1 MKLIIEDNRKLE
13 VGEDIYLL
21 GKKNNSM
28 EVTKAKIHQICLCE
42 ENNNFFFVDDAVRT
56 RLDINDKFW
65 SSYEPDILALIKEIK
80 ENMLSYGDRVFIE
93 PSHSYGFVLTSKVPA
108 YYDNKETIYEVA
120 LEDGSLQQYKQSQLT
135 QIRSMDNFLRNQIKD
150 ILKEEKTPTKAIK
163 RIQEIL

>member
-65 SSYEPDILALIKEIK
+65 SSYVPDIFALIK
-80 ENMLSYGDRVFIE
+80 
-93 PSHSYGFVLTSKVPA
+93 
-108 YYDNKETIYEVA
+108 
-120 LEDGSLQQYKQSQLT
+120 
-135 QIRSMDNFLRNQIKD
+135 
-150 ILKEEKTPTKAIK
+150 
-163 RIQEIL
+163 